1 MPSVGAGEGGVAP
14 GRSAGNTG
22 AARGALHTPYCHT
35 DGGAAGICGPWVNI
49 LKYPLHTALF
59 FEDLQYIWPPCPI
72 PLLRETH
79 LSSCSTLIEY
89 RLAKVDT
96 LYNISNI
103 VTKHWRAMVTQDNYL
118 HEVFEEP
125 PLIAYKRSKN
135 IKDQLVRA
143 KITKQNHRTKR
154 KQKGMKKCGK
164 CVSCKSI
171 KEGRTIKST
180 KTNWTLNREYNC
192 KTENV
197 VYLLECDKENCRK
210 QYVGETE
217 RPLSERIK
225 EHIGYA
231 RNNILHKTTGN
242 HFNSPGH
249 SWINMKFTVIE
260 QVKKRD
266 KMYRE
271 EREKHFIHLFNT
283 YYDGINLMP

>member
-1 MPSVGAGEGGVAP
+1 ME
-14 GRSAGNTG
+14 
-22 AARGALHTPYCHT
+22 
-35 DGGAAGICGPWVNI
+35 I
-49 LKYPLHTALF
+49 
-59 FEDLQYIWPPCPI
+59 
-72 PLLRETH
+72 
-79 LSSCSTLIEY
+79 
-89 RLAKVDT
+89 
-96 LYNISNI
+96 
-103 VTKHWRAMVTQDNYL
+103 
-118 HEVFEEP
+118 
-125 PLIAYKRSKN
+125 
-135 IKDQLVRA
+135 
-143 KITKQNHRTKR
+143 
-154 KQKGMKKCGK
+154 KCGK

-180 KTNWTLNREYNC
+180 KKNWTINREYNC

-260 QVKKRD
+260 QVKRRD